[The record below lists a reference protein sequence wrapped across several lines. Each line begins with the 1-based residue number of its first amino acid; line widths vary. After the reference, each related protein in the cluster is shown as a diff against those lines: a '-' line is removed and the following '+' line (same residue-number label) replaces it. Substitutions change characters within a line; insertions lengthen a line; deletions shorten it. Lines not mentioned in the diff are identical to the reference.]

1 MAKNLQKQNDKKK
14 KTFNFLV
21 QPKSS
26 IYGERWVC

>member
-1 MAKNLQKQNDKKK
+1 MAKILQKQNDKKK
-14 KTFNFLV
+14 NFNFLV